1 MLLFL
6 NLLPKHNYTV
16 FVTYKHT
23 TLKNDEQWRPLST
36 GGVSGTACV
45 WLSAE
50 TSTTFKEPQSEKDLT
65 SLSGNM
71 SSRTVRVAQICV
83 TEQPDSAKTLDDVS

>member
-1 MLLFL
+1 MSVKYSLPFIILLMLLFL

-45 WLSAE
+45 
-50 TSTTFKEPQSEKDLT
+50 
-65 SLSGNM
+65 
-71 SSRTVRVAQICV
+71 
-83 TEQPDSAKTLDDVS
+83 